1 MGIQAIKKGSNY
13 VLCDVDENG
22 KFKKC
27 EQIVKSWSNKV
38 NYVVEDENKNQVGL
52 RTAQLGAVFAIRA
65 HWTVSDLAATIVMPT
80 GTGKTETMITTIV
93 AEQRKKVF
101 VLVPTNLLRTQT
113 VENCVRLGIL
123 KDINVVDTKAK
134 LPNVLCLR
142 STPKTK
148 EDLKELLNMSN
159 IIVSTAS
166 LISRFDESY
175 MNLINQE
182 CDTLIVD
189 EAHHI
194 KAQKWEQIKSSFAGK
209 KILQFTAT
217 PFRNDGKKLDGEIIY
232 NFPLSQAQREGY
244 FQKINFMPIVE
255 FDDEKGD
262 SEIAKAAIHKL
273 QEDINKGYKHTVLV
287 RTDNV
292 KRAEKLYNDIY
303 LKMFKVY
310 NPVLILGKMPD
321 KEKKE
326 KMDKLKNG
334 ESKVVVCV
342 DIFGEGIDI
351 PSLKIAA
358 IHDKYKSLPITL
370 QFVGRFARN
379 KKGLGEATV
388 ITNIAN
394 EDIQDALKELY
405 SQDSNWNS
413 LLSEMSSSA
422 IGKEISLQKLANGFI
437 GTGIDTIN
445 VNQLKPKLS
454 MVAYSTNKK
463 EWNWRNWEKAF
474 EQAKCKYYVNEDE
487 HILIVVEANESKIEW
502 AYYKEINNLNWNLHI
517 LYWNDQKK
525 VVFINS
531 TDKSAFNKFA
541 ESVFD
546 DAKRLSGESIFKCLY
561 GINRLM
567 LANVGLNSAID
578 GPIRYKMFT
587 GIDIVGAI
595 SESQKGNSYKS
606 NLFGIGY
613 NGNGKISIGCS
624 HKGTVWSRWV
634 ESIDYWKNWCNE
646 VYDKINNPNISTKD
660 VLEGVL
666 QPEIIYKRPKEYA
679 YRIDWPNEF
688 DISCETNIYIQ
699 TNFRDIPIYE
709 MEIGLIQTTDSEPLK
724 FYVKS
729 MDESEE
735 FTLTIDDKGFYFN
748 KVKSANFILHVGKKE
763 YSLTE
768 YFKIFQPT
776 IKFIN
781 QATLQGNYYIK
792 ANVKSNL
799 VFPKKNILVR
809 KWDKLGV
816 NIQKE
821 SQKLTKEKDSIQ
833 YSIIQEL
840 KNKNEYTIIFDDDNS
855 GEIADIVAI
864 KEEIDR
870 IKIEFYHCKYSHEK
884 KAGSRVADL
893 YEVCGQA
900 EKSVTWKQDVIRIM
914 DRMKYRESY
923 RMKKNK
929 VSRFELGDIKTL
941 NIIRNKLKV
950 MNAQLEIYI
959 VQPGVDSKNITGEM
973 NQLLCGTS
981 AYLMETYG
989 VHFKM
994 ICS

>member
-1 MGIQAIKKGSNY
+1 MIKKGNNY
-13 VLCDVDENG
+13 ILCDVDDKG
-22 KFKKC
+22 KSKSC
-27 EQIVKSWSNKV
+27 NQIVKSWSNKI
-38 NYVVEDENKNQVGL
+38 NYLGEVEKKNQLGL
-52 RTAQLGAVFAIRA
+52 WTAQLGAVFAIRA
-65 HWTVSDLAATIVMPT
+65 HWTVSDLPATVVMPT
-80 GTGKTETMITTIV
+80 GTGKTETMITTIM
-93 AEQRKKVF
+93 AEQRSKVF
-101 VLVPTNLLRTQT
+101 VLVPTNLLRAQT
-113 VENCVRLGIL
+113 VENCARLGIL
-123 KDINVVDTKAK
+123 KDINVVDSKAK

-142 STPKTK
+142 STPKSK
-148 EDLKELLNMSN
+148 EDLKELLEMCN
-159 IIVSTAS
+159 IIVSTAN
-166 LISRFDESY
+166 LVSRFDDSY
-175 MNLINQE
+175 MRLIHQE
-182 CDTLIVD
+182 CDTFIVD

-194 KAQKWEQIKSSFAGK
+194 KAQKWDQIKSFLADK

-217 PFRNDGKKLDGEIIY
+217 PFRNDGRKLDGEIIY
-232 NFPLSQAQREGY
+232 NFPLSQAQRQGY

-262 SEIAKAAIHKL
+262 SEIAKAAVNKL
-273 QEDINKGYKHTVLV
+273 NDDLKGGYQHTVLV

-292 KRAEKLYNDIY
+292 ERAEKLYNDIY
-303 LKMFKVY
+303 LKLFERY
-310 NPVLILGKMPD
+310 NPVLILGKMSD
-321 KEKKE
+321 KEKKCR
-326 KMDKLKNG
+326 MDKLKNG
-334 ESKVVVCV
+334 ESQIVVCV

-405 SQDSNWNS
+405 SQDSDWNS

-422 IGKEISLQKLANGFI
+422 IGKEVSLQKLASGFI

-445 VNQLKPKLS
+445 INQLRPKLS
-454 MVAYSTNKK
+454 MVAYSTNKN
-463 EWNWRNWEKAF
+463 EWNWENWEKAF
-474 EQAKCKYYVNEDE
+474 KQMKCKYYVNEEE
-487 HILIVVEANESKIEW
+487 HILIVVEAEESNIEW
-502 AYYKEINNLNWNLHI
+502 ANYREINNLNWNLHL
-517 LYWNDQKK
+517 LYWNVQKNI
-525 VVFINS
+525 VFINS

-546 DAKRLSGESIFKCLY
+546 DAKRLTGECIFKCLY
-561 GINRLM
+561 GINYLM

-606 NLFGIGY
+606 NLFGMGY

-634 ESIDYWKNWCNE
+634 ETIDYWKNWCNE

-660 VLEGVL
+660 VLKGVL
-666 QPEIIYKRPKEYA
+666 QPEIIHERPKEYA
-679 YRIDWPNEF
+679 YRIDWPNDF
-688 DISCETNIYIQ
+688 DISCEANIYIQ

-709 MEIGLIQTTDSEPLK
+709 MEIGLIQTLDSEPLK

-735 FTLTIDDKGFYFN
+735 FSLTIDDKGFYFS
-748 KVKSANFILHVGKKE
+748 KVKNANFILHVGKKV

-768 YFKIFQPT
+768 YFKVYQPT
-776 IKFIN
+776 IKFVN

-799 VFPKKNILVR
+799 VFQKENIVVR
-809 KWDKLGV
+809 DWDSLGID
-816 NIQKE
+816 IQKE

-833 YSIIQEL
+833 YNVIQEL
-840 KNKNEYTIIFDDDNS
+840 KRKKEYTIIFDDDNS

-864 KEEIDR
+864 KEESDI
-870 IKIEFYHCKYSHEK
+870 IKIEFYHCKYAHGK
-884 KAGSRVADL
+884 NAGARVADL

-900 EKSVTWKQDVIRIM
+900 EKSVTWKQDVIKIM
-914 DRMKYRESY
+914 DRMRYRESS

-929 VSRFELGDIKTL
+929 VSRFELGDIKSL
-941 NIIRNKLKV
+941 
-950 MNAQLEIYI
+950 
-959 VQPGVDSKNITGEM
+959 GVK
-973 NQLLCGTS
+973 
-981 AYLMETYG
+981 
-989 VHFKM
+989 
-994 ICS
+994 